1 VIRNLTVRVKEY
13 GRLVGRFN
21 ELTSFGCIRLV
32 GERMCIVIGD
42 DRDDVTLM
50 SPDILFVC
58 FGIMECMTA
67 TSQHQGTAA
76 GLAPLDGSP
85 SRDGDNCLKV
95 ADRMALHNM
104 LRRTTD
110 LY

>member
-1 VIRNLTVRVKEY
+1 MYQAGWGTNVHRDW
-13 GRLVGRFN
+13 
-21 ELTSFGCIRLV
+21 S
-32 GERMCIVIGD
+32 

-50 SPDILFVC
+50 SPDILFQVVC

-85 SRDGDNCLKV
+85 SRDGNNCLKV
-95 ADRMALHNM
+95 ADRIALHNM
-104 LRRTTD
+104 LRRTAD
-110 LY
+110 LDRELQVWRRYINFSLSP